1 MYIIKYLPGY
11 RVFFLFKP
19 ILLQHKATG
28 IGHKFKNLEKKI
40 HINYFCLKF
49 NTMQVYSHF
58 TRVLSLSV
66 ILSNNYDH
74 IDSGV
79 CRKVG
84 KIDHDIF
91 NIYNMHVICLQ

>member
-1 MYIIKYLPGY
+1 
-11 RVFFLFKP
+11 
-19 ILLQHKATG
+19 
-28 IGHKFKNLEKKI
+28 
-40 HINYFCLKF
+40 
-49 NTMQVYSHF
+49 MQVYSHF
-58 TRVLSLSV
+58 THVLSLSV

-91 NIYNMHVICLQ
+91 NIYNMHVICLQWLKKKKKLGWSNAKSDQRNNKCIIL